1 MNGVPAA
8 MPVTVPVALTVP
20 CNVLLLLQAPPVEV
34 VASVVALPTH
44 TDGVPVMALGSA
56 LTVTVAVIAQVVGKV

>member
-8 MPVTVPVALTVP
+8 MPVTVPVVLTVP
-20 CNVLLLLQAPPVEV
+20 CNVLLLLQVPPVEV
-34 VASVVALPTH
+34 VARVVALPTH
-44 TDGVPVMALGSA
+44 TNGVPVMALGSA